1 MKESGEIKNDVLV
14 QLQASTTIGFYT
26 DDILNDWID
35 KGHKYCAGFKK
46 WPFTEG
52 RVSTTYASLVTDED
66 GMLRG
71 EYHEGWKPDSI
82 RLLRIGGKR
91 FDKKDFEKFYE
102 YFEDNSS
109 STEKFFTDKGLSYYV
124 NANAGG
130 SGSVVAWG
138 QFTPAT
144 IDGSIPTSTTVFSNN
159 AEEGNEAIVE
169 MVMSYAKQREKKTKE
184 SLAHKSEAVR
194 LLNELWGRI
203 EDEQYQYQV
212 PPNDGMFERFDVLE
226 GALTDDLFRRDQF
239 N

>member
-1 MKESGEIKNDVLV
+1 MTINFLDKSKNIYLVGIKGVGMTALAQILMSQGKKISGSD
-14 QLQASTTIGFYT
+14 T
-26 DDILNDWID
+26 
-35 KGHKYCAGFKK
+35 H
-46 WPFTEG
+46 
-52 RVSTTYASLVTDED
+52 
-66 GMLRG
+66 
-71 EYHEGWKPDSI
+71 
-82 RLLRIGGKR
+82 
-91 FDKKDFEKFYE
+91 
-102 YFEDNSS
+102 
-109 STEKFFTDKGLSYYV
+109 EKFFTDKGLSYYV

-144 IDGSIPTSTTVFSNN
+144 INGSIPTSTTVFSNN

-169 MVMSYAKQREKKTKE
+169 MVLSYAKQRGKKTKE